1 MSDKGVLS
9 SWNKLAS
16 RSSFFLL
23 RFIDRLRP
31 QLGEYAELIFEKSEE
46 VIQLAETGQTKLLSN
61 DIENFYEIIGSL
73 LEGFQMD
80 PSKVKD
86 ILSRYFNLINS
97 KIDSI
102 SGENYELVI
111 DYIRRINM
119 LLKSIKEKTA
129 SQSKELLL
137 HMSGVFST
145 ICIQIKYPVHEYTV
159 YLQKWVNLV
168 GVDMVKQVARY
179 IEFMLGHKTQQF
191 LDTSIRLLTFVVLEL
206 AEGLELLDNYMVP
219 IFEHLEQIGFP
230 ESSKSDVDKD
240 KLGVFSKFTKLIQT
254 WTQRDS
260 RALISS
266 KCATVFEKVLDLLLF
281 MLNQSVDKQFR
292 KDALLILRSMLIEF
306 SGCTLS
312 QIKQIHIGNKEK
324 IEERKIIDKSELHPT
339 WKYLSNRVAE
349 ASFDIFKYLNPSDPV
364 DVNSIYLVSLIH
376 VVLINTDTE
385 FASNYQKNVMNIK
398 DDIEFDSLAQ
408 LIDQFSQN
416 KVKIGAFKQHITKLW
431 RSTDSSKK

>member
-1 MSDKGVLS
+1 MKFANYFVQVPEAIPLVLQNFMSDKGVLS

-159 YLQKWVNLV
+159 YLQK
-168 GVDMVKQVARY
+168 
-179 IEFMLGHKTQQF
+179 
-191 LDTSIRLLTFVVLEL
+191 
-206 AEGLELLDNYMVP
+206 
-219 IFEHLEQIGFP
+219 
-230 ESSKSDVDKD
+230 
-240 KLGVFSKFTKLIQT
+240 
-254 WTQRDS
+254 
-260 RALISS
+260 
-266 KCATVFEKVLDLLLF
+266 
-281 MLNQSVDKQFR
+281 
-292 KDALLILRSMLIEF
+292 
-306 SGCTLS
+306 
-312 QIKQIHIGNKEK
+312 
-324 IEERKIIDKSELHPT
+324 
-339 WKYLSNRVAE
+339 
-349 ASFDIFKYLNPSDPV
+349 
-364 DVNSIYLVSLIH
+364 
-376 VVLINTDTE
+376 
-385 FASNYQKNVMNIK
+385 
-398 DDIEFDSLAQ
+398 
-408 LIDQFSQN
+408 
-416 KVKIGAFKQHITKLW
+416 
-431 RSTDSSKK
+431 